1 MSDEP
6 VSLAELVDRQDA
18 EILRLQGVID
28 RLQRQRD
35 QAEMI
40 VDRQRDV
47 IASLEQRLAR
57 QEARWI

>member
-57 QEARWI
+57 HEARWI